1 MFSLTIA
8 QCNFGRRKLNFNAIF
23 LGSSSSERDAEAT
36 QAHARTRPHDTFS
49 PFAILATIVALFG
62 FLRHGVE
69 GLDSSTE
76 KMPK

>member
-1 MFSLTIA
+1 MQSSWLP
-8 QCNFGRRKLNFNAIF
+8 
-23 LGSSSSERDAEAT
+23 GSSSSERDAGAT

-49 PFAILATIVALFG
+49 RFAILASPFW

-69 GLDSSTE
+69 SLDSSTE